1 MKSLGPSPRYWI
13 IEQRLKIKDTWFYWF
28 NEGWNLLPEHP
39 SWQRNKS
46 RWQVPP
52 MRHCSSIC
60 LVLLRCLFMGLAVR
74 MTHSVPMPHEAV
86 GCLPWFPCVSLDR
99 QLQRGGG
106 SALQDK
112 ELQEEVTGEAQLWKK
127 KSQIKQ
133 TGKEIALLAAKRDC
147 VQDLLFLSRAYF
159 SSVSQPPFCVHTT
172 PFPTPTLPPSPFI
185 TQLWIVRRLR
195 GFRLDFLLWMDP
207 GTAI

>member
-1 MKSLGPSPRYWI
+1 MRDGIFCRSIPRGRGTSLAGRYLQWGTA
-13 IEQRLKIKDTWFYWF
+13 LSFVWFCYGACLWVWLW
-28 NEGWNLLPEHP
+28 GWPTVFL
-39 SWQRNKS
+39 
-46 RWQVPP
+46 
-52 MRHCSSIC
+52 
-60 LVLLRCLFMGLAVR
+60 
-74 MTHSVPMPHEAV
+74 PMPHEAV

-106 SALQDK
+106 TALQDK

-195 GFRLDFLLWMDP
+195 GFRHEVLLWMDP
-207 GTAI
+207 GTAR